1 MNKLAWFFLANLLLS
16 SKLLAASQQR
26 DFIVVKI
33 NNKAITKSEIDD
45 RYKFIALTSKITPK
59 SDSEKKIIQS
69 QIIDKMVDEELIRQ
83 EAKNLKIETSQKE
96 VDEAVEIVAS
106 NQKQTPAKIKILISK
121 NNLSYQAYLMQIES
135 ELLWSKIV
143 SEVLR
148 GRVKVSEVETNEFF
162 EQAKYNTDVRRFL
175 LSEIMIMKSENSD
188 KFATKLVQELR
199 SGADFNSVSQQFS
212 SSLINEIGWV
222 SQSDIDPK
230 IFSAISNLSKG
241 GYSDPVLLGDGYH
254 IFKVL
259 DAKTE
264 SKVSERDLSAA
275 KNIIF
280 NRKLQN
286 IAKGYLMDLRKKAF
300 IEIKKD

>member
-1 MNKLAWFFLANLLLS
+1 MKRLAWFLLANLLLS
-16 SKLLAASQQR
+16 SKLMAAPQAK
-26 DFIVVKI
+26 DYIVVKI
-33 NNKAITKSEIDD
+33 NNKAITKSEVDD
-45 RYKFIALTSKITPK
+45 RFKLIALTSKITPK
-59 SDSEKKIIQS
+59 SESEKKIILS

-96 VDEAVEIVAS
+96 VDEAVEIVAA
-106 NQKQTPAKIKILISK
+106 NQKQTAQKIKALISK
-121 NNLSYQAYLMQIES
+121 NNLSYQGYLMQIES

-148 GRVKVSEVETNEFF
+148 GKVKVSEVETNEFF

-175 LSEIMIMKSENSD
+175 LSEIMIMKSDNSD
-188 KFATKLVQELR
+188 KFASKLVHELR
-199 SGADFNSVSQQFS
+199 SGADFNSISQQFS

-230 IFSAISNLSKG
+230 IFSAISNLSRG
-241 GYSDPVLLGDGYH
+241 GYSEPVLLGDGHH
-254 IFKVL
+254 IFKVI
-259 DAKTE
+259 DSKIE

-275 KNIIF
+275 KNLIF